1 MRLLTLVFLFP
12 GDPLYPNFFKI
23 NDEIVPTGSSNV
35 PIDGTWV
42 KRSNLSEDC
51 DPELQGLEDGEEC
64 FFKPVLDQ
72 VRIEKFASEHNDY
85 YDIFYQL
92 FRKVVF

>member
-1 MRLLTLVFLFP
+1 MRLTNSHILFP

-72 VRIEKFASEHNDY
+72 VRVWFTYMLRTLKTSITF
-85 YDIFYQL
+85 
-92 FRKVVF
+92 

>member
-72 VRIEKFASEHNDY
+72 VRVWFTYMLRTLKTSITF
-85 YDIFYQL
+85 
-92 FRKVVF
+92 